1 MIDWS
6 WITTSPTAVSTI
18 VFKAI
23 LIYTALIFLTRLSGL
38 RSFSKMSSFDFV
50 ITVSMGTI
58 LGSTVLTEDPALLQ
72 AIVGLATLY
81 AIQYGVSW
89 ARRHG
94 QLVGKVVDNEPLL
107 LMAGS
112 EILTDNLTRARVT
125 RGDLYA
131 KLREAN
137 VLDLSQVRAVVFEST
152 GELSVLHIPYA
163 ATSRGELDPVLLK
176 DVRDVDRLP
185 VNVPSA

>member
-6 WITTSPTAVSTI
+6 WITTSPIVVSTI

-23 LIYTALIFLTRLSGL
+23 LIYVALIFFTRLSGL
-38 RSFSKMSSFDFV
+38 RSFSKMASFDFV

-81 AIQYGVSW
+81 AIQYAVSW
-89 ARRHG
+89 ARRHS
-94 QLVGKVVDNEPLL
+94 QRVGRTVDNQPLL

-125 RGDLYA
+125 HEDLYA

-152 GELSVLHIPYA
+152 GEISVLHIPYA
-163 ATSRGELDPVLLK
+163 ATPHVELDLALLG

-185 VNVPSA
+185 MAAPAD

>member
-58 LGSTVLTEDPALLQ
+58 LGSTVLTQDPALLQ
-72 AIVGLATLY
+72 SIVGLATLY
-81 AIQYGVSW
+81 AIQYVVSW
-89 ARRHG
+89 ARRHWRG
-94 QLVGKVVDNEPLL
+94 VSDAVDNQPLL

-125 RGDLYA
+125 REDLYA
-131 KLREAN
+131 KLREVN
-137 VLDLSQVRAVVFEST
+137 VLDLSQVRAVVLEST

-163 ATSRGELDPVLLK
+163 VAPRAELDTALLMG
-176 DVRDVDRLP
+176 VRDVERLP
-185 VNVPSA
+185 AAAPAD